1 MKTLKMKYGNGVLD
15 VSIPE
20 ENFLGI
26 IDSSIEGHKKC
37 EEEIIKDALEN
48 PIGSPRLRD
57 IVKPGQ
63 KICIVVS
70 DITRNWQRMNIYL
83 PYIVEE
89 LNEVGIE
96 DENITFLIATG
107 SHRGQTEAEHK
118 AILGDDLYRRIK
130 VVDHNCTN
138 EEDLVYLGTTK
149 FGTPVKVNKIAMEC
163 DHVIITGAIIYH
175 FLAGYSGGRKSI
187 LPGICGYETIMANH
201 ARTLSQNF
209 GEGTSPLVGCA
220 KIKENPVSE
229 DMLEACNM
237 VKPTFLFNVI
247 IGSDGTISHAVS
259 GDYIKAHEAGCKI
272 VDKNDGVYIDEK
284 ADLVISSSGGYPKDM
299 NLYQASKAIFNSME
313 AVKDGGSIIVLAKCQ
328 EGFGN
333 KEVEEIMENY
343 TTVQEREKAVRK
355 RFSIPRY
362 IGYFMTVV
370 AEKYNLIIV
379 GDIDNKLVKNAKI
392 RVVKTIEEALKIVY
406 KEKGQSLKTYLMP
419 HGGNILPKLKN

>member
-1 MKTLKMKYGNGVLD
+1 MKTIKMKYGTGVVD

-20 ENFLGI
+20 EDLIGI
-26 IDSSIEGHKKC
+26 IESSFKDHKKC

-57 IVKPGQ
+57 LVKPGQ

-70 DITRNWQRMNIYL
+70 DITRNWQRMNVYL

-89 LNEVGIE
+89 LNKVGIE
-96 DENITFLIATG
+96 DKDIIFLVATG
-107 SHRGQTEAEHK
+107 SHREQTEEEHK

-130 VVDHNCTN
+130 VVDHDCRNKEN
-138 EEDLVYLGTTK
+138 LVYLGTTS
-149 FGTPVKVNKIAMEC
+149 FGTPVRVNKIAMEC

-201 ARTLSQNF
+201 ARTLSPIF

-220 KIKENPVSE
+220 RVKENPVSH
-229 DMLEACNM
+229 DMQEACSM

-272 VDKNDGVYIDEK
+272 VDENDGVYIDEK
-284 ADLVISSSGGYPKDM
+284 ADLVIASSGGYPKDM

-313 AVKDGGSIIVLAKCQ
+313 AVKDGGSIVVLAKCQ

-333 KEVEEIMENY
+333 KEVEEIIGNY
-343 TTVQEREKAVRK
+343 ATVQEREKAIRE

-362 IGYFMTVV
+362 IGYYMTVV

-379 GDIDNKLVKNAKI
+379 GDIDDKLVKKARI

-419 HGGNILPKLKN
+419 HGGNILPKIKN